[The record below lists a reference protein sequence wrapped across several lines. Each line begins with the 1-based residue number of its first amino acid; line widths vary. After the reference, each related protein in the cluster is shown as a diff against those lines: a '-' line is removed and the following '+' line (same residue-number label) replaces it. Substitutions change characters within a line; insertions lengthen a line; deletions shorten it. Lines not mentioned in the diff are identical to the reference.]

1 MAVIQF
7 EGYKVTQMHYEKNKH
22 FERPENGQLKI
33 APTFSVSVEEIN
45 DSESAVL
52 LSVSLKKGAPFNLQV
67 AVEGM
72 FKYNA
77 EEDQRDFGKD
87 NLFSTNA
94 VAILF
99 PYLRSCVSALTNL
112 SNDAPALILPTMNIV
127 ELLKNQDMKN

>member
-7 EGYKVTQMHYEKNKH
+7 EGYEVTQMHYEKNKN
-22 FERPENGQLKI
+22 FKRPENGKLKI
-33 APTFSVSVEEIN
+33 APLFSVNVEEKN
-45 DSESAVL
+45 DNESAVL
-52 LSVSLKKGAPFNLQV
+52 LSVSLEKGAPFNLQV
-67 AVEGM
+67 SIEGL

-77 EEDQRDFGKD
+77 EEDKSDFGKN

-127 ELLKNQDMKN
+127 ELLKKQDMQG